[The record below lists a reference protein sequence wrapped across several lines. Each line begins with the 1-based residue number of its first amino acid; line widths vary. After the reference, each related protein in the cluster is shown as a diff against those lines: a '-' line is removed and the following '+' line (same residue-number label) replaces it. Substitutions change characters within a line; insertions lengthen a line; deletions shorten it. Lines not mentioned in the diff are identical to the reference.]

1 MSLMPCLKTGN
12 DCRCYMTE
20 ITTAHQFKVAATTVL
35 DFIFGLISVMEQ
47 EFCISFFVITEN

>member
-1 MSLMPCLKTGN
+1 
-12 DCRCYMTE
+12 MTE